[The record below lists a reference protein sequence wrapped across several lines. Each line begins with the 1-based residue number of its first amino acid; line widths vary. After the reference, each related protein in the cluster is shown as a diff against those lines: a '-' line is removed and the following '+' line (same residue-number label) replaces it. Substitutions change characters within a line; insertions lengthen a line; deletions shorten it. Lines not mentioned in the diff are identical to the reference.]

1 MTAATGSRWAR
12 LRRAAAVV
20 ALKTQC
26 RRRGGLGTLPGSSV
40 NGASAGPAWSRR
52 TVLAVT
58 TSEASHEAKKLKP
71 VFPVY

>member
-1 MTAATGSRWAR
+1 M
-12 LRRAAAVV
+12 RRAAAVV
-20 ALKTQC
+20 ALKTY
-26 RRRGGLGTLPGSSV
+26 RRCRGGMGTLPGSPV
-40 NGASAGPAWSRR
+40 NGASAGPARSRR